1 MKCRRLAICCLFT
14 LIIIGLVGCDPYEKS
29 RNKRDARAQQGDGDI
44 EIAVI
49 WPEHQSTGL
58 FTEGVVLAA
67 EEINAAGVYNNRKIK
82 LHFYNETSLE
92 KSKQIARQVAA
103 NPNIVAAIGHYG
115 SSASLPA
122 AVTYEYNGIL
132 YMSPVAT
139 SPSLTRF
146 GFDYL
151 FRNIPSDAE
160 ISAAI
165 LNYCRLKNWKNAA
178 LIYVR
183 GDYGRNFVE
192 IMQEEAFRHG
202 INITTLA
209 SYAENQQDFRRM
221 IMELRRYDY
230 DFVFIADVVPR
241 AANFIRQ
248 FRAMGGTEPFIGG
261 DGLDSYLLW
270 EVAEEA
276 ANGTIVATT
285 FDPAIDNPQIQEFVE
300 KFTARYSGKQPDF
313 LAAQGYDALMVVA
326 NAMRDSQSSV
336 PIEVASAL
344 RFSFSWEGVLGNYSI
359 DLDGSISDKEI
370 AFKTL
375 LNGTFVMEKGF
386 TEGALGDYSSD
397 LDDSINDK
405 EIAF

>member
-1 MKCRRLAICCLFT
+1 MHYRPFISCCLFC
-14 LIIIGLVGCDPYEKS
+14 LVIIGLVGCDPYEKS
-29 RNKRDARAQQGDGDI
+29 LRQRDARAQQADGDI
-44 EIAVI
+44 EIAVV
-49 WPEHQSTGL
+49 WPKHQSTGL

-67 EEINAAGVYNNRKIK
+67 EEINALGVYNNRKIK
-82 LHFYNETSLE
+82 LHFFNETSLN
-92 KSKQIARQVAA
+92 KSKEIARNVAK
-103 NPNIVAAIGHYG
+103 NPNIVAVIGHYG

-139 SPSLTRF
+139 SPALTRF
-146 GFDYL
+146 GFDFL
-151 FRNIPSDAE
+151 FRNIPSDVE

-165 LNYCRLKNWKNAA
+165 LNYCQQKNWKNAA

-183 GDYGRNFVE
+183 GDYGQNFVE
-192 IMQEEAFRHG
+192 IMQEEAFNHG
-202 INITTLA
+202 INIATLA
-209 SYAENQQDFRRM
+209 SYAVDQQDFRRM
-221 IMELRRYDY
+221 IMDLRRYDY

-241 AANFIRQ
+241 AAHFIRQ
-248 FRAMGGTEPFIGG
+248 FRAMGGSEPFIGG

-276 ANGTIVATT
+276 ANGTVVATT
-285 FDPAIDNPQIQEFVE
+285 FDPSIDKPHIQKFVE
-300 KFTARYSGKQPDF
+300 KFSARYAGKQPDF

-344 RFSFSWEGVLGNYSI
+344 RFSFTWEGVLGNYSI

-375 LNGTFVMEKGF
+375 QNGTFVMEKGF
-386 TEGALGDYSSD
+386 TE
-397 LDDSINDK
+397 
-405 EIAF
+405 